1 VAAAQT
7 VESMLKNLN
16 DYDLTSNFFLH
27 QQQTASQPHQQQLD
41 QFNLNQLLASGQRLL
56 GTSLNKYEPKDK
68 DLTSNQPDRE
78 LVRQQR
84 NTLYMKL
91 GIDVDGAAKLDTRH
105 LFSDEDLLGSV
116 AQPDETSSSSTSSV
130 SSKRREIDSA
140 ESNLDEQ
147 SSSKKVKLEPEMV
160 KKEPLQGEF

>member
-16 DYDLTSNFFLH
+16 DYDLISNFFLH
-27 QQQTASQPHQQQLD
+27 QQQTTSQPHQQQLD

-84 NTLYMKL
+84 NTL
-91 GIDVDGAAKLDTRH
+91 
-105 LFSDEDLLGSV
+105 
-116 AQPDETSSSSTSSV
+116 
-130 SSKRREIDSA
+130 
-140 ESNLDEQ
+140 
-147 SSSKKVKLEPEMV
+147 
-160 KKEPLQGEF
+160 KEHT